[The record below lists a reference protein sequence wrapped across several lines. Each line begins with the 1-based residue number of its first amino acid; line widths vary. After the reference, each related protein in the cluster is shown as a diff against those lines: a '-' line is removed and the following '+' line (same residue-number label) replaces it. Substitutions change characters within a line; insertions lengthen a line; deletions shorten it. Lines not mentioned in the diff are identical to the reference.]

1 MDRKGLGDFEAVPCT
16 IGMMNDEESWKRQD
30 RRRKNKESAE
40 EVCRSDNGRL
50 NGPAHEKSKNSG

>member
-1 MDRKGLGDFEAVPCT
+1 
-16 IGMMNDEESWKRQD
+16 MMNDEESWKRQD